1 MDLKGLKTKH
11 GYQAEELISALQ
23 KLIRRAETEQAAT
36 VAMECCM
43 SSEALEDFVWK
54 RLKAICVEDIVI
66 FVCAIKTAIPVI

>member
-54 RLKAICVEDIVI
+54 QQKRSA
-66 FVCAIKTAIPVI
+66 